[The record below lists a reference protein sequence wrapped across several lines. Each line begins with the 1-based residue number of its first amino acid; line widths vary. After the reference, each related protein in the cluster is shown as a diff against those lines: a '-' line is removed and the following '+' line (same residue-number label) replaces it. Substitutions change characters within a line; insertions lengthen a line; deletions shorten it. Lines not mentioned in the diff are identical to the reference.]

1 MSEGQSHPHEPRVLT
16 VAAAQYP
23 LDPASSLTAWE
34 AKASAWVETGAA
46 TGAQL
51 LVLPEYGAIELA
63 AAAGANATADLQRT
77 LSAVADA
84 QAHAQR
90 VWSALSRRHR
100 VHILAPSG
108 PEARPQG
115 YVNAARLHAPS
126 GRAGIQ
132 EKLILTPFERDWGMA
147 PGRAQRVF
155 DTDIG
160 RIGIAI
166 CYDCEFPLLVRA
178 LTEAGAEIVAIPS
191 CTEHV
196 SGYNRVRIGAQ
207 ARALESQIV
216 TITAPTVGL
225 AHWSAAV
232 DRNCGAAGIFVPPD
246 IATTL
251 TGVVAEGR
259 LDEPGWVSGTV
270 DLARLAAVRTTG
282 EMRNWRDWPLQP
294 GANHGALAVETVDL
308 RG

>member
-1 MSEGQSHPHEPRVLT
+1 MNETTSQPLLD

-23 LDPASSLTAWE
+23 LDAVPTLEAWE
-34 AKASAWVETGAA
+34 AKASAWVRTGAA
-46 TGAQL
+46 TGARL
-51 LVLPEYGAIELA
+51 LVFPEYGALELA
-63 AAAGANATADLQRT
+63 AAAGLDATSNLQRT

-90 VWSALSRRHR
+90 VWSDLARRHG

-108 PEARPQG
+108 PERRPNG

-126 GRAGIQ
+126 GQSGVQ
-132 EKLILTPFERDWGMA
+132 DKLILTPFEHDWGMV
-147 PGRAQRVF
+147 PGAEQRVF

-166 CYDCEFPLLVRA
+166 CYDCEFPLLVRT
-178 LTEAGAEIVAIPS
+178 LTEAGAQIVLIPS
-191 CTEHV
+191 CTEHT

-216 TITAPTVGL
+216 TIASPTVGE
-225 AHWSAAV
+225 APWSAAI
-232 DRNCGAAGIFVPPD
+232 DHNCGAAGIFVPPD
-246 IATTL
+246 IATSQ

-259 LDEPGWVSGTV
+259 LDEPGWIHGTV

-282 EMRNWRDWPLQP
+282 EMRNWRDWPQQP
-294 GANHGALAVETVDL
+294 GAARPSGSIPALDL
-308 RG
+308 RR